1 MSFGGANFGG
11 SARVGG
17 AVDGGKKSGSS
28 NNPGSQ
34 AANKAKLGNMP
45 AGVKTQG
52 AGTVTTGRQ
61 AEQPSEGKI
70 VSDPVSPNLNN
81 PRTQNIMRSGDSYT
95 GEDATPYIADPSL
108 GQILGAM
115 LTAAPMAG
123 TMNNVMGVVNHLADG
138 TSSFSSPSDGGA
150 FGQMV
155 DGFRGVKPGAVT
167 GRSNPNQGGNPGRG
181 TIQPMAAGYGRVED
195 ADNQPD
201 LGSTLTK
208 ILSAPGVWP
217 PVRASAGV

>member
-17 AVDGGKKSGSS
+17 AVDGGKKSGS
-28 NNPGSQ
+28 NNSPGSQ
-34 AANKAKLGNMP
+34 AAQKAKLGNMP
-45 AGVKTQG
+45 AGAKTQG

-115 LTAAPMAG
+115 LSAAPMAG
-123 TMNNVMGVVNHLADG
+123 TMNNAMGIASNLAEG
-138 TSSFSSPSDGGA
+138 TESFSSPYDGGA
-150 FGQMV
+150 LGQMI
-155 DGFRGVKPGAVT
+155 DGVRGVKPGAVT
-167 GRSNPNQGGNPGRG
+167 GRSNPNLGGNQNRNTQLAP
-181 TIQPMAAGYGRVED
+181 TPGYGRVQD
-195 ADNQPD
+195 ADAQPD
-201 LGSTLTK
+201 LGSALTK